1 VSTTYIPL
9 AETLSDADLLK
20 RQDELCLKV
29 NSIEGSLY
37 SLGAAVSE
45 CRKELNDIKR
55 EIHKRK
61 AV

>member
-1 VSTTYIPL
+1 VSHSYIPL
-9 AETLSDADLLK
+9 VATLSDGDLLK

-37 SLGAAVSE
+37 SIGAAVAE

-55 EIHKRK
+55 EIQKRK
-61 AV
+61 KV